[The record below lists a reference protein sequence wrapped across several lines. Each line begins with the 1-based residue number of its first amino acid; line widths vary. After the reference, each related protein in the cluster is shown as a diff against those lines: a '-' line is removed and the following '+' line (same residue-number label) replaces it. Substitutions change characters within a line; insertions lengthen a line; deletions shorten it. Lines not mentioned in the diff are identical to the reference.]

1 LSGFRLSKA
10 VRRGGALTLPHP
22 IGGLTASHRTG
33 LEKLVFSAD
42 PANPVVGIGNEND
55 QAS

>member
-1 LSGFRLSKA
+1 LFGFRLLA
-10 VRRGGALTLPHP
+10 VRRSGALTLLHL
-22 IGGLTASHRTG
+22 IGCLAASHRTG

-42 PANPVVGIGNEND
+42 PAVPAVGIGNEND